1 MSLIR
6 QTLSL
11 SAGDRRIGASIL
23 RMAGPVALGRLGV
36 MSMGLADTIMVGQ
49 MAPDQLAW
57 QALGWAPTAVF
68 LVAAIGLL
76 AGVQVLTARVMGE
89 GAREASGA
97 VWRRGLVLA
106 LASGV
111 AAAALLWVFGEQGLL
126 ALGVARELSEP
137 SADVMR
143 ILALSLPF
151 HLIYVASAF
160 YLEALRRPLAATVIM
175 WVANVVN
182 LGLNA
187 LLIPS
192 FGAEGSAWATVGAR
206 LFLAA
211 ALVVWILRLRDA
223 RALGVLGGATAP
235 GVSFRALL
243 GVGVAAAVSQAV
255 EAGAFSAM
263 TVIAGRIGERAVAS
277 YAVLLNILSLVFM
290 VAMGLATATAVQVSE
305 ALGAKNR
312 VEAARAAWIG
322 LGLNT
327 AAMLAAA
334 AALLTAPELI
344 ARAFSADPVIAAM
357 VAAQMLWA
365 ALILPPDGG
374 QVVAASALRARGDN
388 WAPTA
393 NHVLAYAIVMPP
405 LGFYLAEVQKM
416 GVSGLMAAIF
426 VASMV
431 SVLVLIARQY
441 MLHRSS

>member
-1 MSLIR
+1 
-6 QTLSL
+6 
-11 SAGDRRIGASIL
+11 
-23 RMAGPVALGRLGV
+23 
-36 MSMGLADTIMVGQ
+36 
-49 MAPDQLAW
+49 
-57 QALGWAPTAVF
+57 
-68 LVAAIGLL
+68 
-76 AGVQVLTARVMGE
+76 
-89 GAREASGA
+89 
-97 VWRRGLVLA
+97 
-106 LASGV
+106 
-111 AAAALLWVFGEQGLL
+111 
-126 ALGVARELSEP
+126 
-137 SADVMR
+137 
-143 ILALSLPF
+143 
-151 HLIYVASAF
+151 
-160 YLEALRRPLAATVIM
+160 
-175 WVANVVN
+175 
-182 LGLNA
+182 
-187 LLIPS
+187 
-192 FGAEGSAWATVGAR
+192 
-206 LFLAA
+206 
-211 ALVVWILRLRDA
+211 
-223 RALGVLGGATAP
+223 
-235 GVSFRALL
+235 VSFRALL

-263 TVIAGRIGERAVAS
+263 TVIAGRIGEQAVAS

-305 ALGAKNR
+305 AVGAKNR